1 MILAV
6 DSSYNLDLLY
16 ILLFLYGIL
25 RIFLL
30 LLDSFSTSLMLKRLH
45 IKMQR
50 KEILNYI
57 PFYRYTI
64 ISDVLRDCGSQSQTA
79 NSFIHLLFCAILP
92 ILKVVQI
99 LYLVFKIRS
108 LPSLVAIMGAEPEIN
123 QVAGVVLIALI
134 AFGMSLVYLIISK
147 IFIIYLRVKLVGNL
161 AIDIKRWLRY
171 TAMISYGLLW
181 LISGLFGTIAS
192 YLILLSLKLS
202 DRREKK

>member
-16 ILLFLYGIL
+16 FLLFLYGIL

-108 LPSLVAIMGAEPEIN
+108 LPSLVAIMGAD
-123 QVAGVVLIALI
+123 
-134 AFGMSLVYLIISK
+134 SK

-192 YLILLSLKLS
+192 YLILLSLKLN
-202 DRREKK
+202 DRRKKK